1 MGQFL
6 GCSFLVFWALFEN
19 IETPFLLKTL
29 LILFCRVAQN
39 YSGDNQND
47 IGDNFFQ
54 DCLPELKSSVQLMQN
69 TLSQ

>member
-47 IGDNFFQ
+47 RW
-54 DCLPELKSSVQLMQN
+54 
-69 TLSQ
+69 